1 MRRKMMTV
9 KELIKK
15 AFEVQGLRK
24 LPNGL
29 DSGEVGVALL
39 TKDGSLYTGINIEFY
54 CSLGHCAEASA
65 ISEMLKDNKTEIDM
79 IVAVDREKVLP
90 PCGRCRELM
99 MQVCKDG
106 KNIKVILDNDG
117 GYRLLGDLI
126 PNYWNDEGMN
136 KYLDE

>member
-1 MRRKMMTV
+1 MITK
-9 KELIKK
+9 KELIKM
-15 AFEVQGLRK
+15 AYDVQGLRK

-29 DSGEVGVALL
+29 ESGEVGVALV

-54 CSLGHCAEASA
+54 CSLGHCAECSA

-79 IVAVDREKVLP
+79 IVAVDREKVIP

-106 KNIKVILDNDG
+106 KDIKVILSDDG
-117 GYRLLGDLI
+117 DYKLLGELL
-126 PNYWNDEGMN
+126 PNYWNNEGMN
-136 KYLDE
+136 DYLEK